1 MATWSSSITE
11 SGTIPFMPTS
21 LKFLR
26 KRETRS
32 NGGKPSDWSATAI
45 PWRGQRS
52 TSKCVRTAGPSILC
66 PGLRS
71 HRYFYS
77 VKIVYEPIERNSA
90 RRQPMRFVGKHGMPV
105 ALLFVGMALGFF
117 LAGHWV
123 PNVAA
128 VPRQDYESLQAFTN
142 ILSIVKKSYV
152 QEVDTKNLI
161 NGAINGM
168 LSSLDPHS
176 AYLTPDLYKE
186 LQMDTQGR
194 FGGLGIEITVKNGVL
209 TVVSP
214 IEDTPAFK
222 AGIKPGDM
230 IFKIGDEFTK
240 DMTLVDAVKKMRGPK
255 GTKIKISIKREGVP
269 ELIDY
274 TLERDTIRVQ
284 SVRSRGLDEGYGYI
298 RLAQF
303 QERSDRDVQ
312 KALEKLAAEKGGLKG
327 LVLDLR
333 NNPGG
338 LLTQAVRVADLFLDS
353 GLIVYTEGR
362 IESQKQKFFAQ
373 KEGSWL
379 DFPIVV
385 LVNGGSASAS
395 EIVAGALQDHKRAV
409 VLGTKTFGKGS
420 VQTILPLD
428 DNSAL
433 RLTTARYFTPKG
445 RSIQAT
451 GIVPDI
457 VVENATTPDGKP
469 DAPRRPGLREE
480 NLPGHLQNPTQTPN
494 STQDQL
500 DKEKENQIPSSGPT
514 GDETIDNDAQ
524 LKRALD
530 LLKSWDVFKQIVQKK
545 AA

>member
-1 MATWSSSITE
+1 MRMMTKH
-11 SGTIPFMPTS
+11 GVS
-21 LKFLR
+21 L
-26 KRETRS
+26 
-32 NGGKPSDWSATAI
+32 
-45 PWRGQRS
+45 
-52 TSKCVRTAGPSILC
+52 SIL
-66 PGLRS
+66 L
-71 HRYFYS
+71 
-77 VKIVYEPIERNSA
+77 
-90 RRQPMRFVGKHGMPV
+90 VGI
-105 ALLFVGMALGFF
+105 ALGFI
-117 LAGHWV
+117 LAAQWV
-123 PNVAA
+123 PNVSA
-128 VPRQDYESLQAFTN
+128 VPRQDYETLETFTN
-142 ILSIVKKSYV
+142 ILSIVKKNYV
-152 QEVDTKNLI
+152 EDVETKNLV

-168 LSSLDPHS
+168 LTSLDPHS
-176 AYLTPDLYKE
+176 AYLTPDLYKD

-222 AGIKPGDM
+222 AGVKPGDM
-230 IFKIGDEFTK
+230 IFKIEDDFTK

-255 GTKIKISIKREGVP
+255 GTKINLSIKREGIS
-269 ELIDY
+269 ELINL
-274 TLERDTIRVQ
+274 TLTRDTIRVQ
-284 SVRSRGLDEGYGYI
+284 SVRNRTLEPGYGYI

-303 QERSDRDVQ
+303 QERSDRDLQ
-312 KALEKLAAEKGGLKG
+312 RSLEKLAAEKGGLKG

-338 LLTQAVRVADLFLDS
+338 LLTQAVRITDLFLDA

-362 IESQKQKFFAQ
+362 IESQRQKFFAQ
-373 KEGSWL
+373 KDSPVM

-395 EIVAGALQDHKRAV
+395 EIVAGALQDHKRAI

-457 VVENATTPDGKP
+457 IVESTPQQDGKVEE
-469 DAPRRPGLREE
+469 RKRSGVREE
-480 NLPGHLQNPTQTPN
+480 NLPGHLLNPQTPGQ
-494 STQDQL
+494 TPEQILKEQD
-500 DKEKENQIPSSGPT
+500 KQIPSTAPT

>member
-1 MATWSSSITE
+1 M
-11 SGTIPFMPTS
+11 
-21 LKFLR
+21 
-26 KRETRS
+26 
-32 NGGKPSDWSATAI
+32 
-45 PWRGQRS
+45 
-52 TSKCVRTAGPSILC
+52 RTVERH
-66 PGLRS
+66 GLPL
-71 HRYFYS
+71 
-77 VKIVYEPIERNSA
+77 VLLIVGI
-90 RRQPMRFVGKHGMPV
+90 
-105 ALLFVGMALGFF
+105 ALGFV
-117 LAGHWV
+117 LAGQWV
-123 PNVAA
+123 PSVSA
-128 VPRQDYESLQAFTN
+128 VPRQDYESLETFTS
-142 ILSIVKKSYV
+142 ILSIVKKNYV
-152 QEVDTKNLI
+152 EDVETKNLV
-161 NGAINGM
+161 NGAISGM
-168 LSSLDPHS
+168 LNSLDPHS

-230 IFKIGDEFTK
+230 IFKIEDEFTK
-240 DMTLVDAVKKMRGPK
+240 DMTLVEAVKRMRGPK
-255 GTKIKISIKREGVP
+255 GTKINISIKREGIP
-269 ELIDY
+269 ELITF
-274 TLERDTIRVQ
+274 TLVRDTIRVQ
-284 SVRSRGLDEGYGYI
+284 SVRSRVLDEGYGYI

-303 QERSDRDVQ
+303 QERSDRDLHR
-312 KALEKLAAEKGGLKG
+312 ALEKLAAEKGGLKG

-338 LLTQAVRVADLFLDS
+338 LLTQAVRISDLFLDS

-362 IESQKQKFFAQ
+362 IEAQKQKYFAH
-373 KEGSWL
+373 KEGSWM

-385 LVNGGSASAS
+385 LVNNGSASAS

-445 RSIQAT
+445 RSIQAS

-457 VVENATTPDGKP
+457 IMENTPQ
-469 DAPRRPGLREE
+469 DAKAEEKKRQGIREE
-480 NLPGHLQNPTQTPN
+480 NLQNHLPN
-494 STQDQL
+494 GQPQPNQQQDGGE
-500 DKEKENQIPSSGPT
+500 KEKLLPPASAPT
-514 GDETIDNDAQ
+514 GDESIDNDAQ

-530 LLKSWDVFKQIVQKK
+530 MLKSWDVFKQLVQKK

>member
-1 MATWSSSITE
+1 M
-11 SGTIPFMPTS
+11 
-21 LKFLR
+21 
-26 KRETRS
+26 
-32 NGGKPSDWSATAI
+32 
-45 PWRGQRS
+45 Q
-52 TSKCVRTAGPSILC
+52 
-66 PGLRS
+66 
-71 HRYFYS
+71 
-77 VKIVYEPIERNSA
+77 SA
-90 RRQPMRFVGKHGMPV
+90 RRHIMPIV
-105 ALLFVGMALGFF
+105 LLLLGVALGFF
-117 LAGHWV
+117 LAGQWV
-123 PNVAA
+123 PNVSA
-128 VPRQDYESLQAFTN
+128 VPRQDYESLEAFTN
-142 ILSIVKKSYV
+142 ILSIVKKNYV
-152 QEVDTKNLI
+152 EDVETKTLV

-168 LSSLDPHS
+168 LNSLDPHS
-176 AYLTPDLYKE
+176 AYLAPELYKD

-194 FGGLGIEITVKNGVL
+194 FGGLGIEITVKGGVL

-230 IFKIGDEFTK
+230 IFKIEDEFTK

-255 GTKIKISIKREGVP
+255 GTKINLSIKREGVP
-269 ELIDY
+269 ELIDF
-274 TLERDTIRVQ
+274 TLMRDTIRVQ
-284 SVRSRGLDEGYGYI
+284 SVRSRVLESGYGYI

-338 LLTQAVRVADLFLDS
+338 LLTQAVRIADLFLDS

-362 IESQKQKFFAQ
+362 IESQKQKYFAQ
-373 KEGSWL
+373 KDGSWM
-379 DFPIVV
+379 DFPMVV

-433 RLTTARYFTPKG
+433 RLTTARYFTPSG

-457 VVENATTPDGKP
+457 VVDATQPQDGKP
-469 DAPRRPGLREE
+469 EEKKRPTLREE
-480 NLPGHLQNPTQTPN
+480 NLPGHLPSPQSAPGQP
-494 STQDQL
+494 QDQSDK
-500 DKEKENQIPSSGPT
+500 DKENLVPSSAPT
-514 GDETIDNDAQ
+514 GDESIDNDAQ
-524 LKRALD
+524 LKRSLD
-530 LLKSWDVFKQIVQKK
+530 LLKSWDVFKQLVQKK

>member
-1 MATWSSSITE
+1 MRLIGRHSSS
-11 SGTIPFMPTS
+11 
-21 LKFLR
+21 LAVL
-26 KRETRS
+26 
-32 NGGKPSDWSATAI
+32 
-45 PWRGQRS
+45 
-52 TSKCVRTAGPSILC
+52 
-66 PGLRS
+66 
-71 HRYFYS
+71 
-77 VKIVYEPIERNSA
+77 IVGIA
-90 RRQPMRFVGKHGMPV
+90 V
-105 ALLFVGMALGFF
+105 GFF
-117 LAGHWV
+117 LAAHWV
-123 PNVAA
+123 PDVSA
-128 VPRQDYESLQAFTN
+128 VPRQDYESLELFTN
-142 ILSIVKKSYV
+142 ILSIVKKNYV
-152 QEVDTKNLI
+152 EEVDTKNLV
-161 NGAINGM
+161 NGAVGGM
-168 LSSLDPHS
+168 LTSLDPHS
-176 AYLTPDLYKE
+176 AYLTPEHYKD

-194 FGGLGIEITVKNGVL
+194 FGGLGIEITIKTGVL

-230 IFKIGDEFTK
+230 IFKIEEEFTK
-240 DMTLVDAVKKMRGPK
+240 DMTLVDAVKKMRGLK
-255 GTKIKISIKREGVP
+255 GTKINISIKREGVP
-269 ELIDY
+269 ELIDF
-274 TLERDTIRVQ
+274 LLVRDTIRVQ
-284 SVRSRGLDEGYGYI
+284 SVRSRVLESGYGYI

-312 KALEKLAAEKGGLKG
+312 KALETLVAEKGGLKG

-338 LLTQAVRVADLFLDS
+338 LLTQAVRISDLFLDS

-362 IESQKQKFFAQ
+362 IDSQKQKYFSQ
-373 KEGSWL
+373 KNASWL

-457 VVENATTPDGKP
+457 LVDSAPAVEGKQ
-469 DAPRRPGLREE
+469 DERKRPGGIREE
-480 NLPGHLQNPTQTPN
+480 NLPGHLQNQQKTPAEELEHLPKD
-494 STQDQL
+494 SSV
-500 DKEKENQIPSSGPT
+500 PSSAPT
-514 GDETIDNDAQ
+514 GDETIDKDLQ

-530 LLKSWDVFKQIVQKK
+530 LLKSWDVFKQIVQKPGS
-545 AA
+545 

>member
-1 MATWSSSITE
+1 MRIV
-11 SGTIPFMPTS
+11 
-21 LKFLR
+21 
-26 KRETRS
+26 KRH
-32 NGGKPSDWSATAI
+32 GAPLVLLLIGVGLGIFIA
-45 PWRGQRS
+45 GQ
-52 TSKCVRTAGPSILC
+52 
-66 PGLRS
+66 
-71 HRYFYS
+71 
-77 VKIVYEPIERNSA
+77 
-90 RRQPMRFVGKHGMPV
+90 
-105 ALLFVGMALGFF
+105 
-117 LAGHWV
+117 WV
-123 PNVAA
+123 PNVSA
-128 VPRQDYESLQAFTN
+128 VGRQDYESLEAFTN
-142 ILSIVKKSYV
+142 ILSIVKKNYV
-152 QEVDTKNLI
+152 EDVETKTLV

-168 LSSLDPHS
+168 LTSLDPHS
-176 AYLTPDLYKE
+176 AYLTPDLYKD

-222 AGIKPGDM
+222 AGVKPGDM
-230 IFKIGDEFTK
+230 IFKIEDEFTK
-240 DMTLVDAVKKMRGPK
+240 DMTLVDAVKRMRGPK
-255 GTKIKISIKREGVP
+255 GTKVTISIKREGVP
-269 ELIDY
+269 ELIDV
-274 TLERDTIRVQ
+274 TLVRDTIRVQ
-284 SVRSRGLDEGYGYI
+284 SVRARNLEPGYGYI

-303 QERSDRDVQ
+303 QERSDRDLQ
-312 KALEKLAAEKGGLKG
+312 KTLEKMAADKAGLKG

-338 LLTQAVRVADLFLDS
+338 LLTQAVRVTDLFLDS
-353 GLIVYTEGR
+353 GMIVYTEGR
-362 IESQKQKFFAQ
+362 IESQKQKYFAQ
-373 KEGSWL
+373 KEGSWM
-379 DFPIVV
+379 DFPLVV

-457 VVENATTPDGKP
+457 TVEASPQQEGKGEEKK
-469 DAPRRPGLREE
+469 RPSLREE
-480 NLPGHLQNPTQTPN
+480 NLPGHLQNPLQAPAPQ
-494 STQDQL
+494 SEPG
-500 DKEKENQIPSSGPT
+500 DKEREKLVPPSAPT
-514 GDETIDNDAQ
+514 GDESIDNDPQ

-530 LLKSWDVFKQIVQKK
+530 LLKSWDVFKQLVQKK

>member
-1 MATWSSSITE
+1 
-11 SGTIPFMPTS
+11 
-21 LKFLR
+21 
-26 KRETRS
+26 
-32 NGGKPSDWSATAI
+32 
-45 PWRGQRS
+45 
-52 TSKCVRTAGPSILC
+52 
-66 PGLRS
+66 
-71 HRYFYS
+71 
-77 VKIVYEPIERNSA
+77 
-90 RRQPMRFVGKHGMPV
+90 
-105 ALLFVGMALGFF
+105 
-117 LAGHWV
+117 
-123 PNVAA
+123 
-128 VPRQDYESLQAFTN
+128 VPRQDYETLETFTN
-142 ILSIVKKSYV
+142 ILSIVKKNYV
-152 QEVDTKNLI
+152 EDVETKNLV

-222 AGIKPGDM
+222 AGVQPGDM
-230 IFKIGDEFTK
+230 IFKIEDDFTK
-240 DMTLVDAVKKMRGPK
+240 DMTLVDAVKRMRGPK
-255 GTKIKISIKREGVP
+255 GTKINLSIKREGNP
-269 ELIDY
+269 ELINF
-274 TLERDTIRVQ
+274 TLTRDTIRVQ
-284 SVRSRGLDEGYGYI
+284 SVRNRTLEPGYGYI

-303 QERSDRDVQ
+303 QERSDRDLQ
-312 KALEKLAAEKGGLKG
+312 KALEKMAGEKGGLKG

-338 LLTQAVRVADLFLDS
+338 LLTQAVRVSDLFLDS
-353 GLIVYTEGR
+353 GLIVYTDGR

-373 KEGSWL
+373 KEASL
-379 DFPIVV
+379 MDFPIVV

-457 VVENATTPDGKP
+457 IVESTPQQDGKG
-469 DAPRRPGLREE
+469 DDRKRPSLREE
-480 NLPGHLQNPTQTPN
+480 NLPGHLQNQQQTP
-494 STQDQL
+494 SSQEQL
-500 DKEKENQIPSSGPT
+500 DREREKQIPSSAPT

>member
-1 MATWSSSITE
+1 MRIVE
-11 SGTIPFMPTS
+11 
-21 LKFLR
+21 
-26 KRETRS
+26 KRAV
-32 NGGKPSDWSATAI
+32 P
-45 PWRGQRS
+45 
-52 TSKCVRTAGPSILC
+52 VLLLLAG
-66 PGLRS
+66 
-71 HRYFYS
+71 
-77 VKIVYEPIERNSA
+77 V
-90 RRQPMRFVGKHGMPV
+90 
-105 ALLFVGMALGFF
+105 ALGFF

-123 PNVAA
+123 PDVSA
-128 VPRQDYESLQAFTN
+128 VPRQDYESLETFTN
-142 ILSIVKKSYV
+142 ILSIVKKNYV
-152 QEVDTKNLI
+152 EDVETKNLV

-168 LSSLDPHS
+168 LNALDPHS
-176 AYLTPDLYKE
+176 AYLTPELYKE

-194 FGGLGIEITVKNGVL
+194 FGGLGIEITVKGGIL

-214 IEDTPAFK
+214 IEDTPAAK
-222 AGIKPGDM
+222 AGIKPGDQ
-230 IFKIGDEFTK
+230 IFKIEEEFTK
-240 DMTLVDAVKKMRGPK
+240 DMTLVEAVKRMRGPK
-255 GTKIKISIKREGVP
+255 GTKITISVKREGVA
-269 ELIDY
+269 ELMNF
-274 TLERDTIRVQ
+274 TLVRDTIRVQ
-284 SVRSRGLDEGYGYI
+284 SVRSRTLEAGYGYV

-303 QERSDRDVQ
+303 QERSDRDLNR
-312 KALEKLAAEKGGLKG
+312 ALEKLAAEKGGLKG

-362 IESQKQKFFAQ
+362 IESQKQKYTAQ
-373 KEGSWL
+373 KDGSWM

-445 RSIQAT
+445 RSIQAH

-457 VVENATTPDGKP
+457 NVESPGAPEGKP
-469 DAPRRPGLREE
+469 EEKKRPSVREE
-480 NLPGHLQNPTQTPN
+480 NLPGHLPN
-494 STQDQL
+494 QQQAPGQQQDQG
-500 DKEKENQIPSSGPT
+500 DKEKIVPPAAPT
-514 GDETIDNDAQ
+514 GDESIDNDAQ

-530 LLKSWDVFKQIVQKK
+530 LLKSWDVFKQLVQKK

>member
-1 MATWSSSITE
+1 MRI
-11 SGTIPFMPTS
+11 
-21 LKFLR
+21 
-26 KRETRS
+26 
-32 NGGKPSDWSATAI
+32 
-45 PWRGQRS
+45 
-52 TSKCVRTAGPSILC
+52 
-66 PGLRS
+66 
-71 HRYFYS
+71 
-77 VKIVYEPIERNSA
+77 VK
-90 RRQPMRFVGKHGMPV
+90 KHGMPV
-105 ALLFVGMALGFF
+105 VLLLVGVALGFF
-117 LAGHWV
+117 LAGQWV
-123 PNVAA
+123 PSVSA
-128 VPRQDYESLQAFTN
+128 VPRQDYESLEAFTN
-142 ILSIVKKSYV
+142 VLSIVKKNYV
-152 QEVDTKNLI
+152 EDVETKNLV

-222 AGIKPGDM
+222 AGVKPGDM
-230 IFKIGDEFTK
+230 IFKIEDEFTK

-255 GTKIKISIKREGVP
+255 GTKINISIKREGVP
-269 ELIDY
+269 ELIDF
-274 TLERDTIRVQ
+274 TLVRDTIRVQ
-284 SVRSRGLDEGYGYI
+284 SVRSRSLEEGYGYV

-303 QERSDRDVQ
+303 QERSDRDLQ
-312 KALEKLAAEKGGLKG
+312 KALEKLAAEKAGIKG

-338 LLTQAVRVADLFLDS
+338 LLTQAVRVTDLFLDS
-353 GLIVYTEGR
+353 GMIVYTEGR
-362 IESQKQKFFAQ
+362 IESQKQKYFAQ
-373 KEGSWL
+373 KEGTWMG
-379 DFPIVV
+379 FPMVV

-433 RLTTARYFTPKG
+433 RLTTARYFTPNG
-445 RSIQAT
+445 RSIQAM

-457 VVENATTPDGKP
+457 VVDTSAQQAKAEDKK
-469 DAPRRPGLREE
+469 RQSLREE
-480 NLPGHLQNPTQTPN
+480 NLPGHLLNPQQNSAPQ
-494 STQDQL
+494 QEQGDK
-500 DKEKENQIPSSGPT
+500 DKEKLVPPSGPT
-514 GDETIDNDAQ
+514 GDESIDNDVQ

-530 LLKSWDVFKQIVQKK
+530 LLKSWDVFKQLVQKK

>member
-1 MATWSSSITE
+1 
-11 SGTIPFMPTS
+11 
-21 LKFLR
+21 
-26 KRETRS
+26 
-32 NGGKPSDWSATAI
+32 
-45 PWRGQRS
+45 
-52 TSKCVRTAGPSILC
+52 
-66 PGLRS
+66 
-71 HRYFYS
+71 
-77 VKIVYEPIERNSA
+77 
-90 RRQPMRFVGKHGMPV
+90 MRLIGRHLAVLVIGV
-105 ALLFVGMALGFF
+105 AVGFF
-117 LAGHWV
+117 LAGQWV
-123 PNVAA
+123 PSVSA
-128 VPRQDYESLQAFTN
+128 VPRQDYESLELFTN
-142 ILSIVKKSYV
+142 ILSIVKKNYV
-152 QEVDTKNLI
+152 EEVETKNLVS
-161 NGAINGM
+161 GAVGGM

-176 AYLTPDLYKE
+176 AYLTPENYKD

-194 FGGLGIEITVKNGVL
+194 FGGLGIEITIKSGLL

-230 IFKIGDEFTK
+230 IFKIEEEFTK
-240 DMTLVDAVKKMRGPK
+240 DMTLVDAVKKMRGLK
-255 GTKIKISIKREGVP
+255 GTKINISIKREGVP
-269 ELIDY
+269 ELIDFS
-274 TLERDTIRVQ
+274 LVRDTIRVQ
-284 SVRSRGLDEGYGYI
+284 SVRSRTLETGYGYI

-312 KALEKLAAEKGGLKG
+312 KALESLIGGKGGLKG

-338 LLTQAVRVADLFLDS
+338 LLTQAVRVSDLFLDS

-362 IESQKQKFFAQ
+362 IESQKQKYFSQ
-373 KEGSWL
+373 KNASWL

-457 VVENATTPDGKP
+457 VVDNVPTEEAKREERKRSGI
-469 DAPRRPGLREE
+469 REE
-480 NLPGHLQNPTQTPN
+480 NLPGHLPKQQTTPAEESEQGTKN
-494 STQDQL
+494 TTV
-500 DKEKENQIPSSGPT
+500 PSFGPT
-514 GDETIDNDAQ
+514 GDETIDSDLQ

-530 LLKSWDVFKQIVQKK
+530 LLKSWDVFKQIVQKPGS
-545 AA
+545 